1 VATATRPAGGIVRF
15 AQESWSEL
23 RKVTWPTREQ
33 VIRLTLLVV
42 VISVVS
48 SAYIF
53 AFDNLF
59 HVIIDKGVL
68 NSPDATPA
76 PPIQRRRPATRRG
89 HRRSRP

>member
-23 RKVTWPTREQ
+23 RKVTWPTQEQ

-42 VISVVS
+42 LISFAV

-53 AFDNLF
+53 AFDNVF
-59 HVIIDKGVL
+59 HLVIDKGVL
-68 NSPDATPA
+68 NIPDATPA
-76 PPIQRRRPATRRG
+76 PAAQ
-89 HRRSRP
+89 

>member
-23 RKVTWPTREQ
+23 RKVTWPTQEQ

-42 VISVVS
+42 LISFAV

-53 AFDNLF
+53 AFDNVF
-59 HVIIDKGVL
+59 HLVIDKGVL
-68 NSPDATPA
+68 NIPDATPA
-76 PPIQRRRPATRRG
+76 PPTQ
-89 HRRSRP
+89 

>member
-23 RKVTWPTREQ
+23 RKVTWPTQEQ

-42 VISVVS
+42 LISFVV

-53 AFDNLF
+53 AFDNVF
-59 HVIIDKGVL
+59 HLVVDKGVL
-68 NSPDATPA
+68 NIPDATPA
-76 PPIQRRRPATRRG
+76 PPTQ
-89 HRRSRP
+89 

>member
-23 RKVTWPTREQ
+23 RKVTWPTQEQ

-42 VISVVS
+42 VISFVI

-59 HVIIDKGVL
+59 TLVITKGILGV
-68 NSPDATPA
+68 PDATPA
-76 PPIQRRRPATRRG
+76 PPTQ
-89 HRRSRP
+89 